1 MALPD
6 PQAEGWRRFLA
17 WLLGGLAASGAL
29 LALALLLLDPYGV
42 SPVGLPKPR
51 PLMDANQ
58 RWMYPQIVHHG
69 GHDSLVIGTST
80 SRLLRPADLDAAFG
94 GRFANLALN
103 AGLAAEQLR
112 VLEAFRRAN
121 GPPRTLLVGLD
132 GVWCDPAASAT
143 DATFRGWPAWLWDG
157 AGAVD
162 LARTLNGRSLE
173 IAARQLGLWLGLQ
186 QRRFDADG
194 FGDFTGGE
202 AQWDLAR
209 ARRHIWGDGPPAVHP
224 IEPPE
229 APAPEEAAGW
239 RFPALAWLDA
249 ALATPPAG
257 ATRSLLVFMPV
268 HVAAQPR
275 PGSADER
282 REAACKR
289 EVEAIAAR
297 HGALHLDFRVAS
309 PATTD
314 DAMWWDAQHWRIGL
328 GPTLIAAMTEAL
340 SARQASAPGAMAAR
354 APQ

>member
-1 MALPD
+1 MPRDLASP
-6 PQAEGWRRFLA
+6 WRRFA
-17 WLLGGLAASGAL
+17 
-29 LALALLLLDPYGV
+29 LALVGTLGAGAALIAAALLLLDPYGV
-42 SPVGLPKPR
+42 SPIGLPKPR
-51 PLMDANQ
+51 PLMDTNQ

-69 GHDSLVIGTST
+69 RHDSLVIGTST
-80 SRLLRPADLDAAFG
+80 SRLLRPAELDAAFG

-112 VLEAFRRAN
+112 VLDAFRRAN

-132 GVWCDPAASAT
+132 AVWCDPGANAT
-143 DATFRGWPAWLWDG
+143 DETFRGWPAWLWDG
-157 AGAVD
+157 AGARD

-202 AQWDLAR
+202 ALWDLAR
-209 ARRHIWGDGPPAVHP
+209 ARQHIWGAGPPGVRP

-229 APAPEEAAGW
+229 PSTPEEAAGW
-239 RFPALAWLDA
+239 RFPALEWLDA
-249 ALATPPAG
+249 ALATLPPG
-257 ATRSLLVFMPV
+257 QTQSLLVFMPV

-275 PGSADER
+275 PGSVAER

-289 EVEAIAAR
+289 RVADIAAR

-309 PATTD
+309 PTTTD

-328 GPTLIAAMTEAL
+328 GPALIAAMTEAL
-340 SARQASAPGAMAAR
+340 QARRTPAPLAEGSPR
-354 APQ
+354 